1 MRLRVVHD
9 VMRVLTALA
18 LLMSLAL
25 QWPVQ
30 VVLAWLLETPATTLP
45 YCPECGGVLTD
56 HHICKEPTR

>member
-1 MRLRVVHD
+1 
-9 VMRVLTALA
+9 MRVLTALA